1 MEELKDEI
9 IEKIHKKIGGYTTF
23 EVVQLYLLIIED
35 LDIEIKCYENDDD

>member
-9 IEKIHKKIGGYTTF
+9 IEEIHKKMRGYATF

-35 LDIEIKCYENDDD
+35 LDVEIKCYEKDDD